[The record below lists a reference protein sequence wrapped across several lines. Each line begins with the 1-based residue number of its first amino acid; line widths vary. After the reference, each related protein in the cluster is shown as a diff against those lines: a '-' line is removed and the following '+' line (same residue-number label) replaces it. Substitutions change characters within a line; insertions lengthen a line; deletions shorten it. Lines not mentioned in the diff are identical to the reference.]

1 MNPFCAVHTH
11 LVRLTLWNKYWMWWD
26 NILPLGSEELCCRA
40 QQNVVIIF
48 LLTKAVGDPDAC
60 GLRVAARQTGTAD
73 VRSGL

>member
-1 MNPFCAVHTH
+1 
-11 LVRLTLWNKYWMWWD
+11 MWWD